1 MRLKA
6 VHTNM
11 TFTEIVE
18 KRYSVRNFSD
28 RPVEKEKLQKILEL
42 GRLAPTGVNWQCQ
55 RLLILEGETMEKFRK
70 CTFFVFG
77 AQTGILV
84 CYDKN
89 ASWTSDWG
97 TNMGSIDA
105 SMVLATMM
113 YAAEEQGLGTIII
126 GGYHEQRLR
135 ELFKIPDYMIPAA
148 ALLFGYPNPESK
160 PHPVYH
166 QRKPLEETVFY
177 GDYSSAVP
185 TEDRTQRHRVRF
197 PE

>member
-1 MRLKA
+1 
-6 VHTNM
+6 M
-11 TFTEIVE
+11 TFTEIAE

-55 RLLILEGETMEKFRK
+55 RLLVLEGETMEKFKK

-77 AQTGILV
+77 AQTGVLV

-89 ASWTSDWG
+89 AAWTSDWG
-97 TNMGSIDA
+97 TNMGPIDA
-105 SMVLATMM
+105 SMVLSTMM

-126 GGYHEQRLR
+126 GGYNEPRLR
-135 ELFKIPDYMIPAA
+135 ELFRIPDYLGLVA
-148 ALLFGYPNPESK
+148 ALLVGYPTPESK
-160 PHPVYH
+160 PHPRYH

-177 GDYSSAVP
+177 GDYSSVTP
-185 TEDRTQRHRVRF
+185 TEDRTQIHRVRF
-197 PE
+197 PD